1 MKIAIIGAGAFGT
14 ALGGIL
20 ADNCYDIDYYD
31 SRFKNERLIDV
42 VDYAKYILL
51 AIPSDS
57 IPYVLPHLPN
67 SIPLIVASKGL
78 FSKITFADFKDVMI
92 LSGPGFAVD
101 IKAHKDTYLTITDK
115 RLGELFKA
123 DYLHFDYTDDMEG
136 VLLCGSLK
144 NIYAIEAGILGLKR
158 DSKEWN
164 LFIHDALKE
173 MKETLVLNGA
183 KANTADLYCGI
194 GDLKLTC
201 GYPSRNYEF
210 GDKYRLNH
218 NYKPEKTVEGLSALK
233 KISNA
238 SFSIPDDAIILK
250 RLMGRKFNAT

>member
-20 ADNCYDIDYYD
+20 ADNGYDIDYYD

-92 LSGPGFAVD
+92 LSGPGFADD

-123 DYLHFDYTDDMEG
+123 DYLHFDYTNDYDG
-136 VLLCGSLK
+136 VFLCGTLK
-144 NIYAIEAGILGLKR
+144 NIYAIEAGILNLER
-158 DSKEWN
+158 DTTEWN
-164 LFIHDALKE
+164 SFINDVSNE
-173 MKETLVLNGA
+173 MKRIIKANGA
-183 KANTADLYCGI
+183 NPSTVDLYCGI

-201 GYPSRNYEF
+201 GFPSRNFEF
-210 GDKYRLNH
+210 GQKFRLNQS
-218 NYKPEKTVEGLSALK
+218 YKPDNTVEGLSALD
-233 KISNA
+233 KISKI
-238 SFSIPDDAIILK
+238 SFKIPDDALILK
-250 RLMGRKFNAT
+250 RIMERNFNAA